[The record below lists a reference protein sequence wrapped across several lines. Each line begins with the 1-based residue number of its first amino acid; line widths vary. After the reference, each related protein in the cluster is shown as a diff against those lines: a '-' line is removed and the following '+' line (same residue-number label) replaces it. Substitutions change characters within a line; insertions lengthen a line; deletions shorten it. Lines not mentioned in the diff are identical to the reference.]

1 MTTGYEPL
9 YDDEIPERKLE
20 GDRTEGTCTRHVRDR
35 ERTQAILCPTNQ
47 RPKTRVERT
56 RLTLRVTV
64 GTYVVR
70 RTCFIHYSR
79 FRTDNAHDYALRTT
93 EVSRGRD
100 LDDAVLQD

>member
-1 MTTGYEPL
+1 MRGYEPF
-9 YDDEIPERKLE
+9 YMMMRRPERKLE
-20 GDRTEGTCTRHVRDR
+20 GDRTESGTCTRHVR

-70 RTCFIHYSR
+70 RTCFIPVSER
-79 FRTDNAHDYALRTT
+79 ITRTT
-93 EVSRGRD
+93 THYG
-100 LDDAVLQD
+100 LLK